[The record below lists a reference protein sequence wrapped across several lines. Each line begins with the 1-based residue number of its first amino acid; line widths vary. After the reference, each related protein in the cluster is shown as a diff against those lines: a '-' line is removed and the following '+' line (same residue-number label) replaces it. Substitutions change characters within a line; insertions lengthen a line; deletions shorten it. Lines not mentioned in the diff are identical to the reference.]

1 MSKHGMRLAVSFGLS
16 LIFLYLTFFI
26 PHIGDMF
33 RGQMGVGEA
42 FFGHMRFDITHLGHV
57 LATAQW
63 IPILMALVLF
73 FVALVV
79 RAWRWRIML
88 QPLVPIS
95 FGDVFSAM
103 SIGYFANNVL
113 PLRMGEIYRAHVV
126 YEMSGLSR
134 SAAFGSIVVE
144 RMVDLISMLPYLAA
158 ALLMFPLPAMMQ
170 AAAWTLGIVGTAL
183 MVFLVWLVLDRER
196 SMALARRML
205 SFLPHRLAHAG
216 ASLLEK
222 FTSGLVVL
230 GRSEH
235 LVALI
240 VSSLALWAIYGG
252 MDYFILRSLGFM
264 DSGFVLI
271 DRNPVGAVLVTL
283 MITTIGFSIPGAP
296 GAVGTYHGMAVLGL
310 SLFDV
315 PGDRAA
321 GFAIVMHAVNYIP
334 LTVLGLIF
342 FWKMGLTFRGANQ
355 LEAEAEAVTAP
366 DERRPG

>member
-1 MSKHGMRLAVSFGLS
+1 MGL
-16 LIFLYLTFFI
+16 
-26 PHIGDMF
+26 
-33 RGQMGVGEA
+33 GEA
-42 FFGHMRFDITHLGHV
+42 FFGHMRFDLSHLGHV
-57 LATAQW
+57 LATARW
-63 IPILMALVLF
+63 VSVLMALVLF
-73 FVALVV
+73 LAALVL

-88 QPLVPIS
+88 TPLVPIS
-95 FGDVFSAM
+95 FGNVFSAM

-134 SAAFGSIVVE
+134 SAAFGSIVLE
-144 RMVDLISMLPYLAA
+144 RMADLISMLPYLAA
-158 ALLMFPLPAMMQ
+158 ALILFPLPRAMQ
-170 AAAWTLGIVGTAL
+170 AAAWTLAVVGLAI
-183 MVFLVWLVLDRER
+183 MAFLIWLVLDRER
-196 SMALARRML
+196 SMAMVRRML
-205 SFLPHRLAHAG
+205 SVLPPRLAHAG
-216 ASLLEK
+216 AALMEK

-235 LVALI
+235 MLALS
-240 VSSLALWAIYGG
+240 VSSLLLWALYGG
-252 MDYFILRSLGFM
+252 MDYYILQSLGFM

-310 SLFDV
+310 SLFQV

-321 GFAIVMHAVNYIP
+321 GFAILMHALNYIP

-342 FWKMGLTFRGANQ
+342 FWKLGLTFRGANR
-355 LEAEAEAVTAP
+355 LETESETVTKP
-366 DERRPG
+366 DARRPG